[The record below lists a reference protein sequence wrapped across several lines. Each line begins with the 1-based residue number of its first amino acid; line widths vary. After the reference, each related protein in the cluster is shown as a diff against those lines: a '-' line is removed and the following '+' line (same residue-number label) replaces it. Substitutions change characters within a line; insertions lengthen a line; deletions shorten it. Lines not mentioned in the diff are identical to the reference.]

1 MNRAKQFINCIF
13 AKITEED
20 VEFINKYLNESEK
33 KLLYKL
39 PVCDMKHSINVAR
52 DIQKNE
58 SKDKIEKNNLNYE
71 EVIKSAIL
79 HDIGKAHKP
88 LSPIDKSILVLLN
101 YFTKTKIKKYSNKN
115 SKIYIFFNHGEEG
128 YKTLSEKGYNKEFLN
143 TIRNHHN
150 YKIEN
155 NWLNIL
161 RKYDDKN

>member
-79 HDIGKAHKP
+79 HDIGKAH
-88 LSPIDKSILVLLN
+88 
-101 YFTKTKIKKYSNKN
+101 
-115 SKIYIFFNHGEEG
+115 
-128 YKTLSEKGYNKEFLN
+128 
-143 TIRNHHN
+143 
-150 YKIEN
+150 
-155 NWLNIL
+155 
-161 RKYDDKN
+161 